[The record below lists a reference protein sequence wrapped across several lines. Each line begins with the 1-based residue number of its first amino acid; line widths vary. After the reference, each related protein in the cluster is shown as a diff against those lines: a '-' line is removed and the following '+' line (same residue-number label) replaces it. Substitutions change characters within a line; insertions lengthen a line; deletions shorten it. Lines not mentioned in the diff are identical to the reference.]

1 MKLSNFFIPHP
12 ETHKKAHLISIP
24 ALVTY
29 VILFLML
36 QLSFSYINKV
46 DPGILGINSSITV
59 GDVVNSTNQERA
71 KAGLPPLRENSML
84 DQAAL
89 EKAKNMFEE
98 NYWAHY
104 SPSGKDPWGF
114 IQSAGYRFSF
124 AGENLARNF
133 YNTPDVMAAWMASP
147 THKKNIMHEQYQ
159 EIGIAVLEG
168 TLNGEP
174 TLLVVQEFGRP
185 VEAVAQAPK
194 VEVAAA
200 SSSQVVP
207 TALPTS
213 APIQLSTPTPTVVPT
228 LSPSP
233 TIIPTLQPT
242 LAAGIKESKTQ
253 GRILLDP
260 YQINRNLGVFVLG
273 LLAVLLVADLYIIR
287 RRAIHRLT
295 SRHLPHL
302 AFISVAASTLL
313 SYSRGSIM

>member
-1 MKLSNFFIPHP
+1 MKLSHFFLPHP

-29 VILFLML
+29 VIIFLVL
-36 QLSFSYINKV
+36 QLSFTYINKFN
-46 DPGILGINSSITV
+46 PGILGINSSITQDEV
-59 GDVVNSTNQERA
+59 INLTNQERA
-71 KAGLPPLRENSML
+71 KEGLPPLRENEML
-84 DQAAL
+84 NQAAL

-114 IQSAGYRFSF
+114 IQRAGYRFSF

-133 YNTPDVMAAWMASP
+133 YNTPDVVAAWMASP

-185 VEAVAQAPK
+185 IEAVAQAPEI
-194 VEVAAA
+194 EVASAQT
-200 SSSQVVP
+200 STESF
-207 TALPTS
+207 PTS
-213 APIQLSTPTPTVVPT
+213 APLQISTPQPTPRQTLTPTPVPT
-228 LSPSP
+228 PVPALTAGVKQTNETQN
-233 TIIPTLQPT
+233 TII
-242 LAAGIKESKTQ
+242 
-253 GRILLDP
+253 DP
-260 YQINRNLGVFVLG
+260 YQLNKNLGLFILG
-273 LLAVLLVADLYIIR
+273 LLSILLIADLYIIR
-287 RRAIHRLT
+287 KRAIHRLT

-302 AFISVAASTLL
+302 AFMSVAASTLM
-313 SYSRGSIM
+313 SYSRGSIL

>member
-1 MKLSNFFIPHP
+1 MKLALFFFPHP

-29 VILFLML
+29 VILFLVL

-46 DPGILGINSSITV
+46 NPGILGINSSITV
-59 GDVVNSTNQERA
+59 SEVVSFTNQERA
-71 KAGLPPLRENSML
+71 KAGLPPLRENHAL
-84 DQAAL
+84 NQAAL

-114 IQSAGYRFSF
+114 IQGAGYRFSF

-159 EIGIAVLEG
+159 EIGIAVLDG

-185 VEAVAQAPK
+185 VEAIAQAPK
-194 VEVAAA
+194 VEVAAV
-200 SSSQVVP
+200 SQVIP
-207 TALPTS
+207 TSLPTS
-213 APIQLSTPTPTVVPT
+213 APIQVSTPAPTAIPT

-242 LAAGIKESKTQ
+242 LAAGIKESKEQ
-253 GRILLDP
+253 GRVLLDP
-260 YQINRNLGVFVLG
+260 YQINKNLGVFVLG
-273 LLAVLLVADLYIIR
+273 LLAMLLVADLYIIR

-302 AFISVAASTLL
+302 AFISAAASTLL

>member
-1 MKLSNFFIPHP
+1 MKLAHFFIPHP

-29 VILFLML
+29 VILFLVL
-36 QLSFSYINKV
+36 QLSFSYANKFN
-46 DPGILGINSSITV
+46 PGILGINSSITV
-59 GDVVNSTNQERA
+59 DEVVSKTNEERA
-71 KAGLPPLRENSML
+71 KAGLPPLRKNDQLS
-84 DQAAL
+84 QAAL
-89 EKAKNMFEE
+89 AKARNMFEE

-114 IQSAGYRFSF
+114 IQGAGYRFSF

-159 EIGIAVLEG
+159 DIGIGILEG

-185 VEAVAQAPK
+185 VEFVAQTPK

-200 SSSQVVP
+200 VKAAP

-213 APIQLSTPTPTVVPT
+213 APVQVSTPTPTVLPTLTPSPATVPT
-228 LSPSP
+228 NAPVL
-233 TIIPTLQPT
+233 T
-242 LAAGIKESKTQ
+242 AGVNTSQISQKV
-253 GRILLDP
+253 LLDP
-260 YQINRNLGVFVLG
+260 YQINKNLGVFVLG
-273 LLAVLLVADLYIIR
+273 LLSTLLVIDLYIIR

-302 AFISVAASTLL
+302 AFMSVAASTLL
-313 SYSRGSIM
+313 SYSRGSIL